1 MFRTWKFLWKLACFV
16 LSIMLVDGSIVC
28 AAVRVV
34 NEGVPGESSAEI
46 DARLDAAL
54 RQYKPG
60 VVVIFA
66 GTNDAVN
73 DRKFLPPEV
82 TGEHIDAIARR
93 SRAAGAQ
100 VVVINIHEPD
110 TVRLLERHK
119 PEAYG
124 SVPPAERV
132 RSLNQVLERI
142 ARRDHLALANF
153 HDTLIKAGGP
163 GTELSTDGV
172 HLTAKGYGILA
183 EVVRSALPDHLP
195 NDGTILCMG
204 DSLTYGIGV
213 RLPGTPDNDQ
223 TYPVQL
229 QKLLNKDSRTR

>member
-1 MFRTWKFLWKLACFV
+1 MPGPRKLLWKLACFV
-16 LSIMLVDGSIVC
+16 LSIMLVDGAIAC

-34 NEGVPGESSAEI
+34 NQGIPGESSAEI

-54 RQYKPG
+54 RQYKPD
-60 VVVIFA
+60 VVIIFA

-82 TGEHIDAIARR
+82 TGEHIDSMARR
-93 SRAAGAQ
+93 SAKAGAQ
-100 VVVINIHEPD
+100 VVVISIHEPD
-110 TVRLLERHK
+110 MVRLLERHK

-124 SVPPAERV
+124 SVSPAERV
-132 RSLNQVLERI
+132 RSLNQALEKV

-163 GTELSTDGV
+163 GPNLSTDGV
-172 HLTAKGYGILA
+172 HLTSRGYGLLA
-183 EVVRSALPDHLP
+183 EVVRSALPNHLS

-223 TYPVQL
+223 TYPAQL
-229 QKLLNKDSRTR
+229 QKLLNKDSRMR